1 MRKSISI
8 HKSVLVSMLALLMV
22 LSSVTVGFADVTLGE
37 EEGKGEGNVD
47 IIGTVEPITTL
58 NVDVPLSVNFVI
70 KEDRTIEWA
79 EAEIAS
85 NCPAPLDVTV
95 LNTTAAVL
103 TPEEIEDGYIN
114 APALVADDAF
124 EDWDNLN
131 RAQTKSNIAISI
143 NGFNLSVENQ
153 LIGDLMSG
161 FSEEQT
167 LTLVGSAEYGK
178 AWANTENQL
187 FKYNMVLEFGMK

>member
-1 MRKSISI
+1 MKKILSMML
-8 HKSVLVSMLALLMV
+8 VLSMLMSLTV
-22 LSSVTVGFADVTLGE
+22 VGFGDVTLGE

-79 EAEIAS
+79 EAEITS
-85 NCPAPLDVTV
+85 NCPAPLDVTI
-95 LNTTAAVL
+95 LNTEPAVL
-103 TPEEIEDGYIN
+103 TPEEIENGFIN
-114 APALVADDAF
+114 APTLVADDAF

-143 NGFNLSVENQ
+143 NGFNLSVQNQ

-161 FSEEQT
+161 FTEEQT
-167 LTLVGSAEYGK
+167 LALEGSAFYGK

-187 FKYNMVLEFGMK
+187 FKYNMILEFSMK